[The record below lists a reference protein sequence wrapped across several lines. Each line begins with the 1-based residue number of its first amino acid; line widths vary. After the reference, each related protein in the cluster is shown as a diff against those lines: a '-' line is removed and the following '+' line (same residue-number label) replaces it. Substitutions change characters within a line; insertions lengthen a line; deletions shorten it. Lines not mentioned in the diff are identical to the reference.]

1 MLFSRTPTMSPQEIR
16 TALGN
21 REILLVDV
29 REPAEHAADRIEGAV
44 LHPLSTFDP
53 NALPRD
59 AQRPIVFHCLSGMRS
74 AKAYKMAAK
83 ARLPLR
89 AHMAGGINAWKQAG
103 LPTVK
108 GR

>member
-1 MLFSRTPTMSPQEIR
+1 MFFRRTPTMSPQEISN
-16 TALGN
+16 ALSK

-29 REPAEHAADRIEGAV
+29 REAAEHDADRIEGAV

-53 NALPRD
+53 NALPRE

-74 AKAYKMAAK
+74 AKAYKMASK
-83 ARLPLR
+83 VGIPLR
-89 AHMAGGINAWKQAG
+89 AHMAGGINAWKKSG